1 MAALRLTRDTI
12 LDGSLHA
19 AVREVLG
26 PDVPF
31 MSDDERRAQIED
43 MLARAPDPARVW
55 VFAFGSLIW
64 NPAFLHAERRV
75 ARVHGWHRRFCLW
88 VKAGRGTPDNPGLML
103 SLESGGSCAGVVYR
117 LAPGT
122 ERSELD
128 VLWRREMF
136 TMSYRPVWVVARTPD
151 GPVHAVAF
159 AANREHDR
167 YAPGLDPDAI
177 AHHLATGAGRL
188 GRCCDYLFD
197 TVAHLRDLGIRDA
210 ALERLEA
217 QVRATLDAPPPT
229 ASPPC
234 TPTPQRP
241 STPAPSA

>member
-31 MSDDERRAQIED
+31 MSDDERRAQIEG
-43 MLARAPDPARVW
+43 MLARAPEPGRVW

-197 TVAHLRDLGIRDA
+197 TVAHLRELGIRDA

-217 QVRATLDAPPPT
+217 QVRGTIAVRPSPE
-229 ASPPC
+229 SPPC

-241 STPAPSA
+241 STPAPSG